1 MAQLLAQ
8 AGAQPRARDSDGWEP
23 LHYASFNGHLGT
35 AEWLLQAGADVASAS
50 SDLWQPL
57 HASVDAGHTQV
68 NPSPNPSP
76 NP

>member
-35 AEWLLQAGADVASAS
+35 AEWLLQARVRTLLQTWAQMLVQTWEKTWGPA
-50 SDLWQPL
+50 QR
-57 HASVDAGHTQV
+57 
-68 NPSPNPSP
+68 
-76 NP
+76 